1 MVVAYSDLNFLV
13 PHTLSFRRSQSAHRN
28 LLSLSETG
36 VPSAGFTSSHV
47 AGGSSKTLMSF
58 IGSIGPRHHGVERRC
73 NSMSLVRRHSSRMAF
88 ILRKNR
94 MERCISIHVV
104 THGVWTDGLSD
115 VACNALQHASPL
127 ACLMAFYR
135 LDHSHASSPWVQSA
149 QHHASLHFALHPL
162 LNDWVIETNVQ
173 LGAIGLLVQRKI
185 RPL

>member
-1 MVVAYSDLNFLV
+1 
-13 PHTLSFRRSQSAHRN
+13 
-28 LLSLSETG
+28 
-36 VPSAGFTSSHV
+36 
-47 AGGSSKTLMSF
+47 MSF
-58 IGSIGPRHHGVERRC
+58 IGAIGMSFIGAIGPHHHGVD
-73 NSMSLVRRHSSRMAF
+73 SVA
-88 ILRKNR
+88 
-94 MERCISIHVV
+94 
-104 THGVWTDGLSD
+104 TYGVWTGWLSD

-173 LGAIGLLVQRKI
+173 LGTIGLLVQWKI